1 MSCIYH
7 SGLSELTAREGRPQP
22 RSRWVITVRSSESQ
36 VEIWAGIRYI
46 VSLSWN
52 IRLPCQFYFTGL
64 QVTSVNTCMTRIYRP
79 QCCASCFVEE
89 IEVASLPINFTDH
102 AFSSTMSKRGGDSTQ
117 LPATRM
123 KKRKGIG
130 SRTITVPDS
139 DEEDLPPTA
148 NDYAQLTKT
157 RVTASGKAGKVTMSS
172 IPVFEAERL
181 SPPVPLEENVDDFVD
196 FTGTIAPAAPAKR
209 RKKVNDSVSTPYY

>member
-1 MSCIYH
+1 
-7 SGLSELTAREGRPQP
+7 
-22 RSRWVITVRSSESQ
+22 
-36 VEIWAGIRYI
+36 
-46 VSLSWN
+46 
-52 IRLPCQFYFTGL
+52 
-64 QVTSVNTCMTRIYRP
+64 
-79 QCCASCFVEE
+79 
-89 IEVASLPINFTDH
+89 
-102 AFSSTMSKRGGDSTQ
+102 MSKRGGDSTQ